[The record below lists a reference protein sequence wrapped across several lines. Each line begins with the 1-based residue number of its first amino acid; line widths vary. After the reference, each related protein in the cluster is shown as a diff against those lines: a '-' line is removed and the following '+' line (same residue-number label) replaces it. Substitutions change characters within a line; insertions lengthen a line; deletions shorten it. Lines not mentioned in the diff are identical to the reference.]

1 MKFFYSTNSFIYNL
15 LGAHLVV
22 FLLTH
27 AFRARESQNS
37 PLAPSRR
44 PGVEKVRTDELTWPA
59 LRCQETDFASLEVE
73 KELLA
78 NSTCAA
84 ASVGQHVVPTALPRG
99 IVFGVIW

>member
-1 MKFFYSTNSFIYNL
+1 MKFFYSTTSIKNKF
-15 LGAHLVV
+15 LGAHFVV

-84 ASVGQHVVPTALPRG
+84 ASVGQHVVPTALPKG

>member
-1 MKFFYSTNSFIYNL
+1 MCNDFKYYCKKGKIYYS
-15 LGAHLVV
+15 V
-22 FLLTH
+22 
-27 AFRARESQNS
+27 RNS

-44 PGVEKVRTDELTWPA
+44 PGVEKVRTDELTWSV

-73 KELLA
+73 KELLT

-84 ASVGQHVVPTALPRG
+84 VNIGQYVVPVALPRG